1 MAPSEG
7 ESGAAPAERALSF
20 ISKSLTEVQ
29 KSTGMDM
36 KLIQSK
42 VESALREKS
51 KSLDANWKESSLA
64 NFPAKAKLDVRNPLN
79 LSVDD
84 FDLLKS
90 LKPKL
95 DRSWSDMSMQGRK
108 NELWLVPQVDKAMGF
123 GKSRERGLAK
133 PERERRVVVKAQGAR
148 KKLRVSEK
156 WDEPLKKVK
165 RTVEERLRDLE
176 STAASSKT
184 PVEFFENVQRN
195 LKLSKDS
202 GNVDNHG
209 TDVAPLSVAELLE
222 SLVRQ
227 SEPLLDHLG
236 IKREVTEKLREMVRS
251 SKRNKL
257 QLSSVSAGSKR
268 GLTADKKELTKED
281 ELDLR
286 IASVIQSTGYKH
298 QGAENQTFKQT
309 TEDLRRNIAIVT
321 TASLPW
327 MTGTAVNPLF
337 RAAYLA
343 RSGEQNVTLLV
354 PWLCKNDQVHVYPN
368 QMTFE
373 SPAEQEIFVRKWVED
388 RVGFK
393 CDFKIAFY
401 PGKFSTEKRSILAA
415 GDISQFIPDQE
426 ADVAVLEEPEHL
438 TWYYHG
444 RRWTD
449 KFQHVVGVVHT
460 NYLEYVKREKNG
472 RLQAFLLRHVNNWV
486 VRCYCNKVL
495 RLSAATQNLPRS
507 SICNVHGV
515 NPQFL
520 SIGKRLAETDSNE
533 PKFSKGAYYLGKMI
547 WGKGYRELVD
557 LLAQNKEVLG
567 NINLDLFGSGEDSD
581 AVKAEAQKYGLALN
595 FHPGRD
601 HADSSLHGYKVFINP
616 SISDV
621 VCTTTAEALALG
633 KIVVCADHPSNE
645 FFRSFPNC
653 YTYRT
658 PEEFVEKV
666 KLALASEPQPL
677 VPELQHLL
685 SWEAATDRFIDS
697 AELKN
702 LPPRGVRT
710 IKGKKKRR
718 LPIESAKRRTMT
730 LSLVTLPKK
739 MLGSV
744 LDTGLSYA
752 HYFLSGIEIARR
764 AAGALPG
771 TKNIGEE
778 FRKDLV
784 LPPPEIVY
792 GW

>member
-7 ESGAAPAERALSF
+7 LGSGGDGVPAPAERALSF

-29 KSTGMDM
+29 KSTGIDM
-36 KLIQSK
+36 KLIQLR
-42 VESALREKS
+42 VESALRDKS
-51 KSLDANWKESSLA
+51 KSLDKNWRESSLA
-64 NFPAKAKLDVRNPLN
+64 NCPAKAKLD
-79 LSVDD
+79 S
-84 FDLLKS
+84 
-90 LKPKL
+90 
-95 DRSWSDMSMQGRK
+95 SWSDMSMQGRK
-108 NELWLVPQVDKAMGF
+108 SELRVVPQMDKALGF
-123 GKSRERGLAK
+123 GKSRERGATK
-133 PERERRVVVKAQGAR
+133 PERERRVVVKAQGTR
-148 KKLRVSEK
+148 KKIRVSET

-165 RTVEERLRDLE
+165 KTVEEGLRDLE
-176 STAASSKT
+176 TTAASSKT
-184 PVEFFENVQRN
+184 PVEFFENVQKTEFFENVKRN
-195 LKLSKDS
+195 LKLSKGS
-202 GNVDNHG
+202 AVGANVDNHG
-209 TDVAPLSVAELLE
+209 TDVAPLSVPELLE

-251 SKRNKL
+251 SKRKKL
-257 QLSSVSAGSKR
+257 QLSSVSAGSER
-268 GLTADKKELTKED
+268 GLAANKMELSTED

-286 IASVIQSTGYKH
+286 IASVIQSTGYRH
-298 QGAENQTFKQT
+298 QGGPWTESQTLKQT

-327 MTGTAVNPLF
+327 LTGTAVNPLF

-343 RSGEQNVTLLV
+343 RSGKQKVTLLV
-354 PWLCKNDQVHVYPN
+354 PWLCKNDQVQVYPN

-373 SPAEQEIFVRKWVED
+373 SPAEQENFVRKWVED

-507 SICNVHGV
+507 SVCNVHGV

-520 SIGKRLAETDSNE
+520 SIGKRLAEADSDE
-533 PKFSKGAYYLGKMI
+533 PKFTKGAYYLGKML

-557 LLAQNKEVLG
+557 LFAQNKEVLG
-567 NINLDLFGSGEDSD
+567 NINMDLFGSGEDSD
-581 AVKAEAQKYGLALN
+581 AVKAEAQNYGLA
-595 FHPGRD
+595 FYFYQGRD
-601 HADSSLHGYKVFINP
+601 HADSTLHGYKVFINP

-621 VCTTTAEALALG
+621 VCTTTAEALAMG

-658 PEEFVEKV
+658 PAEFVEKV
-666 KLALASEPQPL
+666 KLALASQPQPL

-697 AELKN
+697 AELQN
-702 LPPRGVRT
+702 LPPRGPRSG
-710 IKGKKKRR
+710 KGKRKRR
-718 LPIESAKRRTMT
+718 LPIEAAKRRTMT

-739 MLGSV
+739 MLSSV

-778 FRKDLV
+778 FRKDLP
-784 LPPPEIVY
+784 LPPPKTVY